1 MTGNRSNAIA
11 SLRLIV
17 AAGLL
22 LGSCDKAPAPPNN
35 PSPPPPPP
43 RPASTGPIAFVSD
56 RDGTTAV
63 YLATDDGSLVTRLT
77 EGDAPAWSR
86 DGRRIAFVR
95 ARNIYVI
102 NADGSGLQFVTQGH
116 NPSWSPDGRLIALD
130 DGGGNLYTVDVN
142 GSTRRAIYSK
152 LPPANQPAWSPDGRQ
167 IAFDIDPDWDYF
179 TALGLVT
186 ADGSDDQHIVF
197 SMPGLGAPAWSP
209 DGSQIAFATYLP
221 DSIGVVG
228 ADGSGPR
235 QLLAGRFTNVDW
247 TPDGR
252 LIFTRLMTENY
263 DGPSRIFISD
273 GSERQLIPDGP
284 LRRGM
289 VYRDSQAAWAR

>member
-1 MTGNRSNAIA
+1 M
-11 SLRLIV
+11 
-17 AAGLL
+17 
-22 LGSCDKAPAPPNN
+22 
-35 PSPPPPPP
+35 
-43 RPASTGPIAFVSD
+43 SD
-56 RDGTTAV
+56 RDGTEAI
-63 YLATDDGSLVTRLT
+63 YLANDDGSLVTRLT
-77 EGDAPAWSR
+77 EGWAPAWSK
-86 DGRRIAFVR
+86 DGRKIAFER
-95 ARNIYVI
+95 RREIYVI
-102 NADGSGLQFVTQGH
+102 NVDGSGLQFVTQGH

-197 SMPGLGAPAWSP
+197 GMPGLGAPAWSP
-209 DGSQIAFATYLP
+209 DGSQIAFVSYLP

-235 QLLAGRFTNVDW
+235 QLLAGRFRNVDW
-247 TPDGR
+247 TPAGR
-252 LIFTRLMTENY
+252 LVFSKLITSNY

-273 GSERQLIPDGP
+273 GGDRQLIPDATAP
-284 LRRGM
+284 ARLD
-289 VYRDSQAAWAR
+289 YRDSQVGWAR